1 MYGFNERIGFEM
13 LIFVFRYLLIN
24 LRALMM
30 ENQLSDMIQSLS
42 ISSNECRIHARKQ
55 LDLWLDSS
63 LTLLREAYNEK
74 LNEIDQLFDILT
86 KDLEVYKQ
94 RQLITIIEQKTDPLN
109 QEIEV
114 LQKQLPTLIQV
125 KNIPGSV
132 SNLEICRSTNIIDRP
147 TEFSI
152 LRHALSRKE
161 PVQSYRYS
169 STCRAMGCDSKQDII
184 LLYDKDELILYNI
197 NGTLGGSVSWPTIED
212 GFVSDITWC
221 SILDSFL
228 VLGRMALSS
237 FNTHLYTCTRIPQ
250 VRGSQ
255 SHHLIALA
263 YVEKDK
269 SVFIC
274 CHHPQDTIRQYG
286 TLPEWNLQ
294 RTWSKNNLINQDDVG
309 IRCIR
314 VNSSNTQLGL
324 VIKNKNDQFRV
335 GLYSMDLTHLF
346 AAIPINTTSSSLK
359 GGRSIDFMLYL
370 TPFIDDHLWLV
381 IYGNGIH
388 EHSLLLINSET
399 GKSETIIDDS
409 ILNASMLD
417 EQYLIVRM
425 KQSMSIYDIQ

>member
-1 MYGFNERIGFEM
+1 
-13 LIFVFRYLLIN
+13 
-24 LRALMM
+24 
-30 ENQLSDMIQSLS
+30 
-42 ISSNECRIHARKQ
+42 
-55 LDLWLDSS
+55 
-63 LTLLREAYNEK
+63 
-74 LNEIDQLFDILT
+74 
-86 KDLEVYKQ
+86 
-94 RQLITIIEQKTDPLN
+94 
-109 QEIEV
+109 
-114 LQKQLPTLIQV
+114 
-125 KNIPGSV
+125 
-132 SNLEICRSTNIIDRP
+132 
-147 TEFSI
+147 
-152 LRHALSRKE
+152 
-161 PVQSYRYS
+161 
-169 STCRAMGCDSKQDII
+169 
-184 LLYDKDELILYNI
+184 
-197 NGTLGGSVSWPTIED
+197 
-212 GFVSDITWC
+212 
-221 SILDSFL
+221 
-228 VLGRMALSS
+228 
-237 FNTHLYTCTRIPQ
+237 THLYTCTRIPQ